1 MECTSSRGGQNSQ
14 GKHQTL
20 DPRANSHGAHS
31 DTTQPSEGLRW
42 FKNLVYIIRNLVIK
56 QISDLLNW

>member
-20 DPRANSHGAHS
+20 DPRANSHGADS
-31 DTTQPSEGLRW
+31 DTTQSSEGLRW
-42 FKNLVYIIRNLVIK
+42 FQNLQGDPLQLCIM
-56 QISDLLNW
+56 ISPL